1 MTPHLNPDETEN
13 VENVAT
19 PLPPQHEPEMNDD
32 TLNGLAEGGNHD
44 FAAVAVV
51 AAATGKGAARMHT
64 CNHNDETT
72 TAKVSLF
79 SASQGIHTSTNSYA
93 PFLQALSLLVTIG
106 LLLYAH
112 LGLSAVILSNQQRIQ
127 DAEATTESSN
137 NDINATGLCNEND
150 QYRWTVGGGALN
162 KSRESN
168 YCAKGYACFLDFDCT
183 TTCMSTVFHYSMPC
197 ASCFAQIP
205 QCSLN
210 DGCAAVC
217 QVQDGTSPDCA
228 ACTVRC
234 NAIFATCSGLDV
246 SLAKQNVTNE
256 TLDNSTMAP
265 QSSSSSSSSVSVETP
280 AQVCARQQEGIHLDT
295 VATRH
300 VVYEI
305 QFIQAL
311 QTAWHSQA
319 PWLAILIGV
328 FSGVWPYIKCCGMV
342 GLYIVPLSQ
351 SQRGTLLTWL
361 RRCGKYTLVDIYVR
375 RIIGCVNGGILCV
388 FIL

>member
-1 MTPHLNPDETEN
+1 MTPLSREETKEN
-13 VENVAT
+13 GVVT
-19 PLPPQHEPEMNDD
+19 TTSPKYEPEMSGTSG
-32 TLNGLAEGGNHD
+32 TLNGHKESGNHSP
-44 FAAVAVV
+44 
-51 AAATGKGAARMHT
+51 AAR
-64 CNHNDETT
+64 TT
-72 TAKVSLF
+72 NSVQFETAKLSLLQH
-79 SASQGIHTSTNSYA
+79 SASQGIHTSTNYA
-93 PFLQALSLLVTIG
+93 PIWQALSLLMTIG

-127 DAEATTESSN
+127 DAEAEVSSPN
-137 NDINATGLCNEND
+137 NINSTGLCSNEND
-150 QYRWTVGGGALN
+150 QFRWEFGGGARN

-168 YCAKGYACFLDFDCT
+168 YCAKGYACFLDVDCT
-183 TTCMSTVFHYSMPC
+183 TTCMSTVFNYTIPC

-217 QVQDGTSPDCA
+217 QVDDGTSPNCA

-234 NAIFATCSGLDV
+234 NANFATCSGFNL
-246 SLAKQNVTNE
+246 SWAYQNAMSNDE
-256 TLDNSTMAP
+256 MSNSTMAP
-265 QSSSSSSSSVSVETP
+265 PQSSTLSTTTTLETP
-280 AQVCARQQEGIHLDT
+280 AQVCARQQEGIDIDAIET
-295 VATRH
+295 WH

-328 FSGVWPYIKCCGMV
+328 FSGVWPYVKCVCML
-342 GLYIVPLSQ
+342 GLYIVPLSPL
-351 SQRGTLLTWL
+351 QRGTLLTWL

-375 RIIGCVNGGILCV
+375 KMLLG
-388 FIL
+388 